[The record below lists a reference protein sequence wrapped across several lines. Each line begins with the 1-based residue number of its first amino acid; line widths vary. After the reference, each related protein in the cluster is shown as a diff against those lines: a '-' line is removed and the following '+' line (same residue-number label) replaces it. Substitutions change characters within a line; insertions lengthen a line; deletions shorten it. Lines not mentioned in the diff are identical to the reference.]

1 MLAVKSAAQIISPCR
16 SLTGLDK
23 QPHAIDLIHSYLVF
37 HGGSGSSEEEIKTAV
52 NNGVVKMNVD
62 TDTQFAYLAGIRV
75 SQCWLFS
82 VFNLGRQPH
91 MLRTSFKTRRTISRV
106 R

>member
-1 MLAVKSAAQIISPCR
+1 MLAVKLAAAILSLCR
-16 SLTGLDK
+16 SLSGLDK
-23 QPHAIDLIHSYLVF
+23 ESYAIDSILSYLVF

-75 SQCWLFS
+75 SQCGYSMHLD
-82 VFNLGRQPH
+82 
-91 MLRTSFKTRRTISRV
+91 
-106 R
+106 

>member
-1 MLAVKSAAQIISPCR
+1 MLAVKLAAEILSLCR
-16 SLTGLDK
+16 FLSGLDK
-23 QPHAIDLIHSYLVF
+23 ESYAIDLILSYLVF

-75 SQCWLFS
+75 SQRGYS
-82 VFNLGRQPH
+82 PH
-91 MLRTSFKTRRTISRV
+91 LN
-106 R
+106 